1 MQTGVRPQSPGA
13 PSQVLQKYLC
23 QNTPKHEFSFT
34 NIYLKTNF
42 FFFFFFF
49 GPKKREEIDRFFDLC
64 LLHVDSQKTSRLT
77 SLCTT
82 SAAAAADSFRL
93 D

>member
-34 NIYLKTNF
+34 NIYLKTKISVLVGVASVKLN
-42 FFFFFFF
+42 
-49 GPKKREEIDRFFDLC
+49 G
-64 LLHVDSQKTSRLT
+64 
-77 SLCTT
+77 SLC
-82 SAAAAADSFRL
+82 
-93 D
+93 